1 MSDTFV
7 VFLAALPH
15 PIGLGHD
22 DKVTNTLSSLRSR
35 PAYNG
40 SGNLATE
47 NFGDDASAD
56 DVDALKAMNNST
68 IWFSHIRSD
77 LRIFLC
83 CVLCFVLM

>member
-7 VFLAALPH
+7 VLFASLPH

-22 DKVTNTLSSLRSR
+22 DKVTKTFSSFLSR

-47 NFGDDASAD
+47 NVDDNTSAD
-56 DVDALKAMNNST
+56 DVDALKAMDTST
-68 IWFSHIRSD
+68 I
-77 LRIFLC
+77 
-83 CVLCFVLM
+83 